1 MPMVSEARIRANKK
15 YLSKR
20 ENILFRVRKGR
31 KAVMKARAE
40 SLGKSLNA
48 YINDLVE
55 KDIGAS
61 D

>member
-1 MPMVSEARIRANKK
+1 MVSEARIRANKK

-20 ENILFRVRKGR
+20 ENILFRVQKGR
-31 KAVMKARAE
+31 KAEMKARAE

>member
-1 MPMVSEARIRANKK
+1 MVSEARIRANKK

-20 ENILFRVRKGR
+20 ENILFRVQKGR
-31 KAVMKARAE
+31 KAEMKARAE

-55 KDIGAS
+55 KDISAS
-61 D
+61 G

>member
-1 MPMVSEARIRANKK
+1 MVSEARIRANKK

-20 ENILFRVRKGR
+20 ENILFRVQKGR
-31 KAVMKARAE
+31 KAEMKARAE

-55 KDIGAS
+55 KDIGALE
-61 D
+61 

>member
-1 MPMVSEARIRANKK
+1 MVSEARIRANKK

-20 ENILFRVRKGR
+20 ENILFRVQKGR
-31 KAVMKARAE
+31 KAEMKARAE

-55 KDIGAS
+55 KDIDALE
-61 D
+61 